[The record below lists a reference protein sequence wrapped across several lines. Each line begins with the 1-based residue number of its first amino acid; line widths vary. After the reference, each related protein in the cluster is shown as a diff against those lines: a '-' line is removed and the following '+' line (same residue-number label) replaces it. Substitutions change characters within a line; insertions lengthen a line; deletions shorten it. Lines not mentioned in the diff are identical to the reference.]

1 MEKGIY
7 FTLSSGKEYFIHDSV
22 FQGVVVAIVLAI
34 FGAIMGSKFKK
45 ADYRKKPTGVM
56 HLVEIFV
63 TWINKFVD
71 QTMGHG
77 HQAYAPYMTTLF
89 IYLIVCNLWGLLGLT
104 PPTSDYNVT
113 FALAIITFFLIQGTN
128 IISNGFG
135 NYLKGFLYP
144 FPLFLPMNIIGEIAT
159 PISLSFRLFG
169 NILSGVII
177 MDLVHSALAHISNF
191 LVPISAVLHIY
202 FDVFS
207 GLLQAF
213 IFTMLTM
220 AFVGNTFPGED

>member
-7 FTLSSGKEYFIHDSV
+7 FTLANKQYFLHDSV
-22 FQGVVVAIVLAI
+22 FQGVVIAIVLSIFAI
-34 FGAIMGSKFKK
+34 IVNVKLKK
-45 ADYRKKPTGVM
+45 ADYKKKPTGII
-56 HLVEIFV
+56 HLLEIFV
-63 TWINKFVD
+63 EAFQSLVD
-71 QTMGHG
+71 QTMGKG
-77 HQAYAPYMTTLF
+77 HRKFVSYVCTIMM
-89 IYLIVCNLWGLLGLT
+89 YLVCANLWGLLGFT

-113 FALAIITFFLIQGTN
+113 VSLAILTFLIVQATS
-128 IISNGFG
+128 IRANGLG
-135 NYLKGFLYP
+135 GYLKGFLDP
-144 FPLFLPMNIIGEIAT
+144 FVLFLPMNIIGEIAN

-177 MDLVHSALAHISNF
+177 MDLVHTALQSISVF
-191 LVPISAVLHIY
+191 LVPASAILHIY

-220 AFVGNTFPGED
+220 AFIGQTFPEE